1 MSQESDD
8 VSSQQGVTA
17 LFSLQQHP
25 GEFPQEYVTSVRLV
39 DLQDILYDLQQDIDD
54 AKADVETNV
63 EERDFMALPPLGD
76 ANDDSVSSVGAE
88 SQFSVSSPQDVSS
101 SNLRTQLTELRQF
114 MDVLK
119 IKITENSE
127 QFFYEL
133 QQYMITKVPGI
144 RVYGNQSIVA
154 TLGQNMLVPM
164 LSFYG
169 IATKDVVARGIKPII
184 DDIKSKI
191 QELTCSQFTT
201 PAGFPDSEVDCTMPT
216 AANMVWNVRLKL
228 NGNIFTLLTFR
239 IVAMERLVFEQQ
251 IPGVT
256 RECFEHYLLD
266 KSKHVDPNAM
276 TPLLLELGVSV
287 VSQDGSNM
295 HHFPHNIQY
304 LDDTQRGRI
313 LALLQPEEVRAVF
326 ASRLRITPE
335 NYCLHLLFALLSKAC
350 AKDFNCLCAMP
361 EIDVALFKMIA
372 GSPLSIETLT
382 ILIQIIKSFLELLA
396 DPQLQSKRS
405 YMITALHNLVACY
418 VDKMIIQERGE
429 QSMTGETLAYKKL
442 FDGDDSGS
450 GLNTF
455 NPIMSQI
462 SQVIQILRSSG
473 FGLELQVSLCGG
485 RMIYKLG
492 DVLRSYITQPV
503 ASNPEVIA
511 ALGGER
517 TAIPLLNEMVKLL
530 NLPSDS
536 DYTLTFAGLS
546 RLELEFV
553 QTILM
558 FITLCTQLGIKG
570 IVDNFCTS
578 QNPDAAFFLRELVV
592 IGMSLVGG
600 DFQLSSARNSCD
612 ALSFLDEINV
622 KHGVDPVLTQFLQQ
636 FPRDL
641 NRVPKSS
648 LAPCDLVPKMPSG
661 DYIKKIAGYVFGS
674 GYADTSLGGVVTTQ
688 IVPNIDTI
696 ADRISRYSMSTDQGF
711 SSPIKVLFDILFT
724 LFSIENF
731 TNRAFVTQKINKE
744 LKRIAICASI
754 LFFHFNEL
762 LQMPYPYLEGSPE
775 RQRINELLQAQQSH
789 PVGSPQRQKIDTELL
804 QFQQRLLYPEGSP
817 QRREITT
824 MLQIL
829 GRVINY
835 GYNPA
840 FKLLSTEIDNI
851 MTAYASC
858 FVQLLHLYS
867 PGMDVIF
874 YSRVPELPTPTSTS
888 RFPAIGARNVLT
900 SLENKCM
907 DMLRVHT
914 PLARDLVPRQ
924 AQAEFQA
931 EGLPQ
936 DVLQG
941 IIMTGVGFL
950 NSIQERGIL
959 AMFLQLKQQV
969 KAEDLVYKSRGE
981 FLTSV
986 QACETFL
993 KGFVLMLQPPSTL
1006 LTDLQ
1011 PLLAIFSNP
1020 AFAEIMHFQPVV
1032 VIKSENLTDRAKAN
1046 PATAEGLKVSAESQF
1061 CIYAILSIFGVKF
1074 KSEWSKISLFTR
1086 ILFYELL
1093 SMNMR
1098 AECSSLLGVD
1108 FTLIDPEKLRYSS
1121 LSYLKDKILY
1131 DRLVYC
1137 RINPETLPSLGTYY
1151 GNDKLYHGI
1160 DTYRNRL
1167 LDTRQ
1172 VTYSFISPSERTP
1185 DVDVLS
1191 FQFLSSQYLQQL
1203 MMCSDPST
1211 GKSAFYDL
1219 FQQDALQPRAY
1230 ELLLKRLTDK
1240 FSILTKKCDHE
1251 VKQELTATHGGR
1263 TKKEFRMNYK
1273 LQQLDGIVTEFVS
1286 KILQATPEQRDGE
1299 LIPGFIAKDS
1309 TCFEGEKVDR
1319 DKFEVLLYQDPDQCK
1334 YWIYHLLE
1342 MIMFYHNLSIV
1353 RVDLRDVWVENIKKY
1368 SKLLFLLKNY
1378 LPMDP
1383 QVVQAAII
1391 QARQQ
1396 AAGIQEAARQAAT
1409 IEEAARQA
1417 AIQEAARQA
1426 AAIQEAARQAAIQEA
1441 ARQAAIQE
1449 AARQA
1454 AAMQAAS
1461 TLPQFT
1467 SESRAQD
1474 RDRDRDRGRDRDR
1487 DRDRNRDRD
1496 RDRDRGRS
1504 PSPGKPQNP
1513 SRGRDKSPSRS
1524 RSRSPSNRSSNIG
1537 EGGGSPKVS
1546 ATKPKTR
1553 NNRYSKNAR
1562 TRKNKHK
1569 RKQHRNR
1576 KYKKTTNTKSNRRTK
1591 SQSKKNVTFKRRRR

>member
-1 MSQESDD
+1 MSQGSEPGTPLSP
-8 VSSQQGVTA
+8 GGLRAATA
-17 LFSLQQHP
+17 LFSIQTTP
-25 GEFPQEYVTSVRLV
+25 GQWPQEVVTAVSLL
-39 DLQDILYDLQQDIDD
+39 DLRDIRSDLQQDIDD
-54 AKADVETNV
+54 AKADVETNI

-88 SQFSVSSPQDVSS
+88 SQFSDSTPRAAGGP
-101 SNLRTQLTELRQF
+101 NLRTQLTELRQF

-256 RECFEHYLLD
+256 SECFEHYLLD
-266 KSKHVDPNAM
+266 KFKHVDPNAM
-276 TPLLLELGVSV
+276 TRLLLELGVSV

-304 LDDTQRGRI
+304 LDDTQHGRI

-326 ASRLRITPE
+326 ASRLRITPQ

-361 EIDVALFKMIA
+361 DIDVTLFKMITGAPLNA
-372 GSPLSIETLT
+372 GALEN
-382 ILIQIIKSFLELLA
+382 LIVIIRSFLELLA

-405 YMITALHNLVACY
+405 YMITALHNLVASL
-418 VDKMIIQERGE
+418 VDTTQ
-429 QSMTGETLAYKKL
+429 TGETLAYKKL

-503 ASNPEVIA
+503 ASNPAVIA
-511 ALGGER
+511 ALGGEI

-578 QNPDAAFFLRELVV
+578 QNPYAAFFLRELVV

-612 ALSFLDEINV
+612 ALSFLDEINL
-622 KHGVDPVLTQFLQQ
+622 KPGVDPVLTQFLKQ

-641 NRVPKSS
+641 KRVPKSS

-674 GYADTSLGGVVTTQ
+674 GYVDTSLGGVVTTQ
-688 IVPNIDTI
+688 IVPNRDTI

-762 LQMPYPYLEGSPE
+762 LQMPYLEGSRE
-775 RQRINELLQAQQSH
+775 RQRINELLQAQQSYQEK
-789 PVGSPQRQKIDTELL
+789 SLERQQIDKELL
-804 QFQQRLLYPEGSP
+804 EFQQQLLYPEGSP

-824 MLQIL
+824 MLEIL

-835 GYNPA
+835 GYNSE
-840 FKLLSTEIDNI
+840 FKLLSPEIDNI

-858 FVQLLHLYS
+858 FVQLLHLYHL
-867 PGMDVIF
+867 GVVF
-874 YSRVPELPTPTSTS
+874 YSRVPDATL
-888 RFPAIGARNVLT
+888 PAIGARNVLT
-900 SLENKCM
+900 SLEDKCM
-907 DMLRVHT
+907 DMLKIHT

-969 KAEDLVYKSRGE
+969 KAEDLAYKSRGE

-1093 SMNMR
+1093 SMNMH

-1131 DRLVYC
+1131 DKLVYC
-1137 RINPETLPSLGTYY
+1137 GINPETLPSLGTYY

-1191 FQFLSSQYLQQL
+1191 FQFLSSRNLQQL
-1203 MMCSDPST
+1203 MMCPDPST

-1219 FQQDALQPRAY
+1219 LQQDALQPRAY

-1240 FSILTKKCDHE
+1240 FSILTKKCDDD
-1251 VKQELTATHGGR
+1251 VKKELLALGHGGR
-1263 TKKEFRMNYK
+1263 TKKDFRMTYK
-1273 LQQLDGIVTEFVS
+1273 LQQLNGIVTEFVS
-1286 KILQATPEQRDGE
+1286 RILQVSPERDGE
-1299 LIPGFIAKDS
+1299 LIHGFIAQDS

-1319 DKFEVLLYQDPDQCK
+1319 DKFEVLLEQDPDQCK

-1342 MIMFYHNLSIV
+1342 MIMSYHSLSIV
-1353 RVDLRDVWVENIKKY
+1353 RVDLRDVCVENIKKY
-1368 SKLLFLLKNY
+1368 SKLLFLLKHY
-1378 LPMDP
+1378 LPMVPD
-1383 QVVQAAII
+1383 VVQDAII

-1396 AAGIQEAARQAAT
+1396 AAGIQEASRQAAT
-1409 IEEAARQA
+1409 IEEASRQA
-1417 AIQEAARQA
+1417 AMQQAAMEASRQA
-1426 AAIQEAARQAAIQEA
+1426 AAPAFSAKGTKTAKQPESTKSTKPGAINRPQASQG
-1441 ARQAAIQE
+1441 
-1449 AARQA
+1449 A
-1454 AAMQAAS
+1454 AADAADAAAAALS
-1461 TLPQFT
+1461 SFSGQPQ
-1467 SESRAQD
+1467 
-1474 RDRDRDRGRDRDR
+1474 
-1487 DRDRNRDRD
+1487 
-1496 RDRDRGRS
+1496 
-1504 PSPGKPQNP
+1504 PIKPKGKGKGPKGPKDQ
-1513 SRGRDKSPSRS
+1513 
-1524 RSRSPSNRSSNIG
+1524 
-1537 EGGGSPKVS
+1537 GGGLPKASV
-1546 ATKPKTR
+1546 TKPKTKPKPKTR
-1553 NNRYSKNAR
+1553 NNNRYSKNAR
-1562 TRKNKHK
+1562 TRKNKQKHK
-1569 RKQHRNR
+1569 RKQHPNR
-1576 KYKKTTNTKSNRRTK
+1576 KNKKTKNTKSK
-1591 SQSKKNVTFKRRRR
+1591 SKKNVTFKRRRR

>member
-1 MSQESDD
+1 MSQGSEPEPPLSPGGL
-8 VSSQQGVTA
+8 SAATA
-17 LFSLQQHP
+17 LFSIQTTP
-25 GEFPQEYVTSVRLV
+25 GQWPQEVVTAVSLL
-39 DLQDILYDLQQDIDD
+39 DLHDIRSDLQQDIDD

-76 ANDDSVSSVGAE
+76 ANDDSVSSVSAE
-88 SQFSVSSPQDVSS
+88 SQFSVSTPTAPGGP
-101 SNLRTQLTELRQF
+101 NLRTQLTELSKF
-114 MDVLK
+114 MSVLK
-119 IKITENSE
+119 TKITENSE
-127 QFFYEL
+127 QFFHEL
-133 QQYMITKVPGI
+133 QEYMIEQAPGI
-144 RVYGNQSIVA
+144 RVYGNQHIVA

-169 IATKDVVARGIKPII
+169 IATKDVVARSIKPKIGGMK
-184 DDIKSKI
+184 IKI
-191 QELTCSQFTT
+191 HELTCSQFTT
-201 PAGFPDSEVDCTMPT
+201 PAGFPDTDVDCTMPT

-239 IVAMERLVFEQQ
+239 VVAMEHLEFEPQ

-313 LALLQPEEVRAVF
+313 LALLQPEEVRAEF
-326 ASRLRITPE
+326 ASRLRITPQ

-361 EIDVALFKMIA
+361 DIDVTLFKMIA
-372 GSPLSIETLT
+372 GTPLNSDALKNLIE
-382 ILIQIIKSFLELLA
+382 IIKTFLELLA

-405 YMITALHNLVACY
+405 YMITALHNLVASL
-418 VDKMIIQERGE
+418 VDTTQ
-429 QSMTGETLAYKKL
+429 TGETLAYKKL

-503 ASNPEVIA
+503 ASNPAVIA
-511 ALGGER
+511 ALGGEI

-688 IVPNIDTI
+688 IVPNRDTI

-762 LQMPYPYLEGSPE
+762 LQMPYLAGSPE
-775 RQRINELLQAQQSH
+775 RQRINELLQFQQQLLY
-789 PVGSPQRQKIDTELL
+789 PEGSPQRQQIDTELL

-824 MLQIL
+824 MLEIL

-900 SLENKCM
+900 SLEDKCM
-907 DMLRVHT
+907 DMLRIHT

-936 DVLQG
+936 DVLQR

-969 KAEDLVYKSRGE
+969 KAEDLAYKSRGE

-993 KGFVLMLQPPSTL
+993 KGFVRMLQPPSTL

-1011 PLLAIFSNP
+1011 PLLLIFSNP

-1093 SMNMR
+1093 SRNMH
-1098 AECSSLLGVD
+1098 AECYSLLGVD

-1131 DRLVYC
+1131 DRLLYC
-1137 RINPETLPSLGTYY
+1137 GINLETLPSLGTYY

-1172 VTYSFISPSERTP
+1172 VTYSFISPSEQTP

-1191 FQFLSSQYLQQL
+1191 FQFLSSQNLQHL
-1203 MMCSDPST
+1203 MRCPDPST

-1219 FQQDALQPRAY
+1219 LQQDALQPRAY

-1263 TKKEFRMNYK
+1263 TKKENRMNYK
-1273 LQQLDGIVTEFVS
+1273 LQQLDWIVTDFVS
-1286 KILQATPEQRDGE
+1286 KILQATPDQRDGE
-1299 LIPGFIAKDS
+1299 LIPRFIAQDS
-1309 TCFEGEKVDR
+1309 MCFEGEKVDR
-1319 DKFEVLLYQDPDQCK
+1319 DKFEVLLQQDPGQCK

-1353 RVDLRDVWVENIKKY
+1353 PVDLRRDVCVENIKKY

-1383 QVVQAAII
+1383 GVVQAAII

-1396 AAGIQEAARQAAT
+1396 TAGIQEAARQAAA
-1409 IEEAARQA
+1409 IEEAARQ
-1417 AIQEAARQA
+1417 EAAQQA
-1426 AAIQEAARQAAIQEA
+1426 AAIQETARQAAIEEA
-1441 ARQAAIQE
+1441 AQLLSKKEKTQTAPAG
-1449 AARQA
+1449 
-1454 AAMQAAS
+1454 
-1461 TLPQFT
+1461 
-1467 SESRAQD
+1467 SRAAEQTKSKLASKAK
-1474 RDRDRDRGRDRDR
+1474 GRIVSST
-1487 DRDRNRDRD
+1487 
-1496 RDRDRGRS
+1496 S
-1504 PSPGKPQNP
+1504 PSVTGKVKGKGQ
-1513 SRGRDKSPSRS
+1513 
-1524 RSRSPSNRSSNIG
+1524 
-1537 EGGGSPKVS
+1537 GGGSPKAS
-1546 ATKPKTR
+1546 TTKSKPKTR
-1553 NNRYSKNAR
+1553 NNNRYSKNAR

-1569 RKQHRNR
+1569 RKQHPNR

-1591 SQSKKNVTFKRRRR
+1591 PQSKKNVTFKRRRR

>member
-1 MSQESDD
+1 MSQESEPGTPL
-8 VSSQQGVTA
+8 SPGGLRAATA
-17 LFSLQQHP
+17 LFSIHTTP
-25 GEFPQEYVTSVRLV
+25 GQWPQEVVTAVSLL
-39 DLQDILYDLQQDIDD
+39 DLRDIRSDLQQDIDD
-54 AKADVETNV
+54 AMADVETNT
-63 EERDFMALPPLGD
+63 EQQAFMGLPPLGD
-76 ANDDSVSSVGAE
+76 ANDDSISSVGVE
-88 SQFSVSSPQDVSS
+88 SQFSVSSPQAMGS
-101 SNLRTQLTELRQF
+101 SNLRTQLTELSQF
-114 MDVLK
+114 MSVLK
-119 IKITENSE
+119 TKITENSE
-127 QFFYEL
+127 QLFHEL
-133 QQYMITKVPGI
+133 QEYMTAQAPGI
-144 RVYGNQSIVA
+144 RVYGNQPIVA

-169 IATKDVVARGIKPII
+169 TATKDVVARSIKPKI
-184 DDIKSKI
+184 DGIKSKI
-191 QELTCSQFTT
+191 HELTCSQFTT
-201 PAGFPDSEVDCTMPT
+201 PAGFPNTEVDCTMPT

-239 IVAMERLVFEQQ
+239 VVVMEHLVFEPQ

-256 RECFEHYLLD
+256 RDCFEQYLLD
-266 KSKHVDPNAM
+266 TSKHVDPTAM
-276 TPLLLELGVSV
+276 APLLRELGVSV
-287 VSQDGSNM
+287 VSPVSPEDGNVY
-295 HHFPHNIQY
+295 HFPHNLQY
-304 LDDTQRGRI
+304 LDDTQHRRI
-313 LALLQPEEVRAVF
+313 QEQLKPEVKAEF
-326 ASRLRITPE
+326 ASRLRITPQ

-361 EIDVALFKMIA
+361 DIDVALFKMIA
-372 GSPLSIETLT
+372 GSPLNTDALKNLIE
-382 ILIQIIKSFLELLA
+382 IIKTFLELLA

-405 YMITALHNLVACY
+405 YMITALHNLVANY
-418 VDKMIIQERGE
+418 VDKMIIQAEGG
-429 QSMTGETLAYKKL
+429 QSVTGETLAYKKL
-442 FDGDDSGS
+442 FDGDVSGS

-473 FGLELQVSLCGG
+473 LGLELQVSLCGG

-503 ASNPEVIA
+503 ASNPAVIA
-511 ALGGER
+511 ALGGEE
-517 TAIPLLNEMVKLL
+517 TAIPLLTEMMKLL

-546 RLELEFV
+546 RLEPEFV

-558 FITLCTQLGIKG
+558 FITLCTQLGIKR
-570 IVDNFCTS
+570 IVDDFCTS

-612 ALSFLDEINV
+612 ALSFLDAINV
-622 KHGVDPVLTQFLQQ
+622 KDGVNSVLTQFLQQ
-636 FPRDL
+636 FERDPH
-641 NRVPKSS
+641 RPTKSS
-648 LAPCDLVPKMPSG
+648 LAPCDLVPKMNSG
-661 DYIKKIAGYVFGS
+661 DYIKKIANYIFSSGYVDIS
-674 GYADTSLGGVVTTQ
+674 PQGVVMTQ
-688 IVPNIDTI
+688 IVPNIDALAETI
-696 ADRISRYSMSTDQGF
+696 SKYSMSTDQGF

-754 LFFHFNEL
+754 LFFHFQEL
-762 LQMPYPYLEGSPE
+762 LTEYVVGTPE
-775 RQRINELLQAQQSH
+775 NQQ
-789 PVGSPQRQKIDTELL
+789 
-804 QFQQRLLYPEGSP
+804 
-817 QRREITT
+817 ITT

-835 GYNPA
+835 GYNPG
-840 FKLLSTEIDNI
+840 FKLISPDIHDI

-867 PGMDVIF
+867 IGVVF
-874 YSRVPELPTPTSTS
+874 YSRVPDLTL
-888 RFPAIGARNVLT
+888 PAIGSRNALR
-900 SLENKCM
+900 SLEVKCM
-907 DMLRVHT
+907 DMLRVQA
-914 PLARDLVPRQ
+914 PLAQDLVPRQ
-924 AQAEFQA
+924 PQAEFQA
-931 EGLPQ
+931 EGLPAEL
-936 DVLQG
+936 LQG
-941 IIMTGVGFL
+941 IITTGVGFL

-959 AMFLQLKQQV
+959 ARFLQLKQQV
-969 KAEDLVYKSRGE
+969 KAEDLAYKSRGE

-993 KGFVLMLQPPSTL
+993 KGFVRMLQPPSTL
-1006 LTDLQ
+1006 LTDLH
-1011 PLLAIFSNP
+1011 PLLVIFSNP
-1020 AFAEIMHFQPVV
+1020 EFAETMHFQPVV
-1032 VIKSENLTDRAKAN
+1032 VIKSENLTDGAKAN

-1093 SMNMR
+1093 SMNMH

-1121 LSYLKDKILY
+1121 LSYLKDKTLY
-1131 DRLVYC
+1131 DRLLYC
-1137 RINPETLPSLGTYY
+1137 RINAETLPSLGTYY

-1167 LDTRQ
+1167 LDTGQ

-1191 FQFLSSQYLQQL
+1191 FQFLSSQNLQQL

-1219 FQQDALQPRAY
+1219 LQQDALQPRAY

-1240 FSILTKKCDHE
+1240 FSILTKKCDDD
-1251 VKQELTATHGGR
+1251 VKKELSALHGGR
-1263 TKKEFRMNYK
+1263 TKKEFRMKHK

-1286 KILQATPEQRDGE
+1286 RILQVLPDQRDGE
-1299 LIPGFIAKDS
+1299 LIPGFIAQDS
-1309 TCFEGEKVDR
+1309 MCFEGEKVDR
-1319 DKFEVLLYQDPDQCK
+1319 DKFEVLLEQDPDQCK

-1342 MIMFYHNLSIV
+1342 MIMFYHNLSILH
-1353 RVDLRDVWVENIKKY
+1353 VDLRDVCVENIKKY
-1368 SKLLFLLKNY
+1368 YKLLFLLKNY

-1383 QVVQAAII
+1383 GVVQAAII

-1396 AAGIQEAARQAAT
+1396 TAGIQEAAQQAARQAAV

-1417 AIQEAARQA
+1417 AAIEEAAIEEAAIEEAARRA
-1426 AAIQEAARQAAIQEA
+1426 AAIEEASRQAAMQ
-1441 ARQAAIQE
+1441 QAVV
-1449 AARQA
+1449 
-1454 AAMQAAS
+1454 
-1461 TLPQFT
+1461 LPPLPPPRRGRGRGANL
-1467 SESRAQD
+1467 SPG
-1474 RDRDRDRGRDRDR
+1474 RDRGANLSRGRDRGA
-1487 DRDRNRDRD
+1487 NLSPG
-1496 RDRDRGRS
+1496 RDRGANLSPSRDRGANLS
-1504 PSPGKPQNP
+1504 PSRPPSQGISPSRAPSPG
-1513 SRGRDKSPSRS
+1513 RS
-1524 RSRSPSNRSSNIG
+1524 RSRSPPRDSTAPENQ
-1537 EGGGSPKVS
+1537 GGGSPKAS
-1546 ATKPKTR
+1546 ITKPKTKPKTR
-1553 NNRYSKNAR
+1553 NNRYSKHAR

-1576 KYKKTTNTKSNRRTK
+1576 KYKKTTNTKSNRITK
-1591 SQSKKNVTFKRRRR
+1591 SRSKKNVTFKRRRR